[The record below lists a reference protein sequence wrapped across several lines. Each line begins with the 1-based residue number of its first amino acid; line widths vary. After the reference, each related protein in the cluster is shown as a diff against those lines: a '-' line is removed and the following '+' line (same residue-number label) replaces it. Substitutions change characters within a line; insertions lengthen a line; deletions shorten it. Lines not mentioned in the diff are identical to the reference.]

1 MCIRDS
7 YTSLSLLETNTANFF
22 VPDQDGLNRF
32 KSGFFVDNF
41 TGFETQESALK
52 INNSIDR
59 KRKELRP
66 RHYTNSVDCITGPV
80 VGFDVDDDQQFAT
93 IEGVN
98 VRKNADAITLDY
110 SEVEW
115 LKQNFA
121 TRSESVTPFLI
132 SFWQGTMELTPASD
146 TWVDTARLQAK
157 IIQTEGNYA
166 ATLDNMVRND
176 GVDPQTGMG
185 PIMWNSWET
194 TWTGTTT
201 NDFEGE
207 STQTVNDT
215 VTWSEGGWVNQEPS
229 TNPARWVTATV
240 NTTTRNWFRE
250 TIQTGT
256 ESRTGLRNIVTETFD
271 EQLSLIHI

>member
-1 MCIRDS
+1 MNIILIFL
-7 YTSLSLLETNTANFF
+7 YLETNTANFF

-41 TGFETQESALK
+41 TGFDTQEPGLK

-66 RHYTNSVDCITGPV
+66 RHYTNSVDCMTGPV
-80 VGFDVDDDQQFAT
+80 VGVDPDDDQSFAT
-93 IEGVN
+93 LEGVN

-115 LKQNFA
+115 LKQSFA

-166 ATLDNMVRND
+166 V
-176 GVDPQTGMG
+176 
-185 PIMWNSWET
+185 
-194 TWTGTTT
+194 
-201 NDFEGE
+201 
-207 STQTVNDT
+207 
-215 VTWSEGGWVNQEPS
+215 
-229 TNPARWVTATV
+229 
-240 NTTTRNWFRE
+240 
-250 TIQTGT
+250 
-256 ESRTGLRNIVTETFD
+256 
-271 EQLSLIHI
+271 HIG